1 MFPSDMIVKDGQN
14 KLIMKELNYDKESLK
29 AKLHNLLLLM
39 TVEQTIIYNN
49 INRTIEKGK

>member
-14 KLIMKELNYDKESLK
+14 KLIMKELNYDKESLE

-39 TVEQTIIYNN
+39 TVQQTIIYNN